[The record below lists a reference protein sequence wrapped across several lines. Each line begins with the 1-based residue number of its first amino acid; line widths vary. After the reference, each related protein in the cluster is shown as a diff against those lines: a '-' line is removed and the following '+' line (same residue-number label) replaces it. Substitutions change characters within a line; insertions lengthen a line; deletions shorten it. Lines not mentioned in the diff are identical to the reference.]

1 MRKDVV
7 IPVDFS
13 ETSLNAARYAAAMLS
28 GRNDIRV
35 TLYNMFEGEEEG
47 RTAMQY
53 LETLKKEFEQ
63 IGVKNIECVTESGDN
78 LIDSLGRFAHQANAE
93 LVIMGI
99 SEKDEWKQMFFG
111 SNTLKMAEKNV
122 CPVMIIPP
130 NSTYKG
136 INNIVLT
143 SDFKDVINTTPAL
156 AIKAILEMFNAR
168 LHIVNVDS
176 NHYVALTEQ
185 YLIEK
190 ANMQKL
196 FASFDPEFYFI
207 GTSDFE
213 ETITQFAADKNIDLI
228 IIIPK
233 NQTFLDHL
241 FGRRHTKKLAFQSP
255 VPLLAAHQ

>member
-1 MRKDVV
+1 M
-7 IPVDFS
+7 
-13 ETSLNAARYAAAMLS
+13 ET
-28 GRNDIRV
+28 
-35 TLYNMFEGEEEG
+35 
-47 RTAMQY
+47 
-53 LETLKKEFEQ
+53 
-63 IGVKNIECVTESGDN
+63 
-78 LIDSLGRFAHQANAE
+78 
-93 LVIMGI
+93 
-99 SEKDEWKQMFFG
+99 
-111 SNTLKMAEKNV
+111 NV

-156 AIKAILEMFNAR
+156 AIKTILEMFNAR